1 MGSCNAPFPTP
12 PKKSSDRLQ
21 ELEQDGI
28 VLRNL
33 HRQKAPRVEYSLTS
47 HRKTLTPILGL
58 MAAWGERAEAVRLRL
73 RKCLSPHT
81 TYSLR
86 GERNR
91 KQTGESTA
99 LLATGHT
106 GFTSGNLRSINARAQ
121 LP

>member
-1 MGSCNAPFPTP
+1 MGSCNPPFPTP

-47 HRKTLTPILGL
+47 LSKNADTPILGL
-58 MAAWGERAEAVRLRL
+58 MSAWSERAEPVRLRL

-91 KQTGESTA
+91 RRTGSPRRFWQPVTP
-99 LLATGHT
+99 G
-106 GFTSGNLRSINARAQ
+106 SLRGTFVR
-121 LP
+121 